1 MKRNEVVNINKEY
14 LREIVSRSGFDQL
27 EFSRRIGRYD
37 RYVKNCLYTGR
48 MDENAAKLV
57 CSMFNRDE
65 KKLIIR
71 EEPEVSGLDLMQG
84 SAEVQDIKN
93 GMEAF
98 SIVFEQRMNT
108 LEKKINA
115 ISIRLGL

>member
-14 LREIVSRSGFDQL
+14 LREIVSRSGFDQI

-37 RYVKNCLYTGR
+37 RYVKNCMYTGR

-65 KKLIIR
+65 KKT
-71 EEPEVSGLDLMQG
+71 DY
-84 SAEVQDIKN
+84 
-93 GMEAF
+93 
-98 SIVFEQRMNT
+98 QRRT
-108 LEKKINA
+108 RGFRRGFDA
-115 ISIRLGL
+115 V